1 MKKIKLYIFSP
12 YSTIG
17 GDTLSLY
24 RLINNLS
31 EKDYDISF
39 ISLGK
44 TRILK
49 YDLSRKIN
57 IINLKTSRTIFS
69 IFKVRKIIANDLKKN
84 YRKYI
89 FISNQNFANIIS
101 ILIVKNFEKVKLIF
115 IERNH
120 LDEFK
125 FQKKFKNF
133 FIKYLVKFFYKKA
146 DIIIGI
152 SKKLSL
158 DLSKFIHKNV
168 KTIYNPAYD
177 KAVFKLAKNKVTF
190 KKKKNLILSVGRFEN
205 QKDPF
210 TLLKAFK
217 IVTKRIDAH
226 LLMIGFGSMYDDI
239 KSYINRNSLNNKI
252 TLLQNVN
259 NPFPYYKLS
268 KLFVVSSKYEG
279 FCNVIVEAASFNV
292 PVISS
297 RCNSG
302 PSEILMMGKGGD
314 LFNVGDY
321 NVLSKII
328 YKRLRFKYKKKVNK
342 LNKTLNRF
350 SVKKNVDEYEKIFK
364 KI

>member
-1 MKKIKLYIFSP
+1 
-12 YSTIG
+12 
-17 GDTLSLY
+17 
-24 RLINNLS
+24 
-31 EKDYDISF
+31 
-39 ISLGK
+39 
-44 TRILK
+44 
-49 YDLSRKIN
+49 
-57 IINLKTSRTIFS
+57 
-69 IFKVRKIIANDLKKN
+69 
-84 YRKYI
+84 
-89 FISNQNFANIIS
+89 
-101 ILIVKNFEKVKLIF
+101 
-115 IERNH
+115 
-120 LDEFK
+120 
-125 FQKKFKNF
+125 
-133 FIKYLVKFFYKKA
+133 
-146 DIIIGI
+146 
-152 SKKLSL
+152 
-158 DLSKFIHKNV
+158 
-168 KTIYNPAYD
+168 
-177 KAVFKLAKNKVTF
+177 
-190 KKKKNLILSVGRFEN
+190 
-205 QKDPF
+205 
-210 TLLKAFK
+210 
-217 IVTKRIDAH
+217 
-226 LLMIGFGSMYDDI
+226 MYDDI

-350 SVKKNVDEYEKIFK
+350 SVKKNVDEYENIFK